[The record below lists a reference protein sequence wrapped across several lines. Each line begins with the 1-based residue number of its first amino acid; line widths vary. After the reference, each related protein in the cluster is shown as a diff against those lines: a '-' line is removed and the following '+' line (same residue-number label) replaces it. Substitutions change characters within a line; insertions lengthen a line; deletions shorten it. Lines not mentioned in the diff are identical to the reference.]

1 MAIVILIAFLTLPLV
16 EITLFIMVGEAL
28 GLGATIGLIVLT
40 TLCGA
45 WLLRYL
51 GFTAFQRLQEG
62 LARQEYP
69 EVELFNAVCLF
80 AAAVLLIVPGFFTD
94 GLGLLLFL
102 PGLRNLLSHVIF
114 NRLVSSGVVFVHEDA
129 SFSHGGKRDFG
140 NDGVIEGEF
149 EDLTASGKEP
159 KPPSLANDPEQ
170 GGEEKEDMTNDN
182 EKPPSS

>member
-16 EITLFIMVGEAL
+16 EITLFIMVGDAL

-80 AAAVLLIVPGFFTD
+80 AAAVLLVLPGFFTD

-102 PGLRNLLSHVIF
+102 PGLRNILSRVIF

-129 SFSHGGKRDFG
+129 SFSHGGKRAFG

-149 EDLTASGKEP
+149 EDLTTNEKEP
-159 KPPSLANDPEQ
+159 IPPSLTDGPDHE
-170 GGEEKEDMTNDN
+170 GGEKEGSADDN